1 MSREKV
7 GILFWIYWIG
17 FILIGY
23 GIITFI
29 TSVWSTEARETAGV
43 FGLYGAPIITIIGI
57 VFVLVGA
64 LKK

>member
-1 MSREKV
+1 M
-7 GILFWIYWIG
+7 G
-17 FILIGY
+17 FILIAY

-29 TSVWSTEARETAGV
+29 TSVWSAEAKETAGA